1 MTLRYGQNWHL
12 FLSLRTLLLTAKFI
26 RQTHR
31 AIEVSHFQPSREL
44 LLSSEV
50 SVLSFR
56 FYGLVFFFIFKKRI
70 TCSILKS
77 SLLTICIKSPGSFYI
92 LFIYPGSH

>member
-1 MTLRYGQNWHL
+1 MTPRNGQNWHL

-26 RQTHR
+26 FIRQTHN
-31 AIEVSHFQPSREL
+31 AFEVSHFQPSREL

-56 FYGLVFFFIFKKRI
+56 IYVFFVVLVFFFFH
-70 TCSILKS
+70 
-77 SLLTICIKSPGSFYI
+77 F
-92 LFIYPGSH
+92 